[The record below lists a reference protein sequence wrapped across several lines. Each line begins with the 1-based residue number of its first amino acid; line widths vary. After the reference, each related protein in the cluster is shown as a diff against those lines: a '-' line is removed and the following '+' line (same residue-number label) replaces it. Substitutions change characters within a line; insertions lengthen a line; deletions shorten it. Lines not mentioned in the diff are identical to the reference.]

1 MKKHILSKVLEYCN
15 QHRNDTPPEIE
26 KPLRTTNLAE
36 VVSAY
41 DAKFIE
47 IEDLEELFDIILAAN
62 YLDIKSLL
70 DLSCAKVAALIKG
83 SSF

>member
-1 MKKHILSKVLEYCN
+1 
-15 QHRNDTPPEIE
+15 
-26 KPLRTTNLAE
+26 

-83 SSF
+83 RLI